1 MDSDTIS
8 IQCNGGES
16 DGISIQCNGEESVAV
31 SAQCNGEESDCVS
44 AQLIPSN
51 PSSDGL
57 GEHPDQHPHGPI
69 GNVHR
74 IAPEHGLSAL
84 LNVPDA
90 EDVLELIA

>member
-1 MDSDTIS
+1 MDSDA
-8 IQCNGGES
+8 
-16 DGISIQCNGEESVAV
+16 ISIQCNGEESDTV

-57 GEHPDQHPHGPI
+57 GEHPDQHPLGPI
-69 GNVHR
+69 GSVHR
-74 IAPEHGLSAL
+74 IAPENGMSAL
-84 LNVPDA
+84 LNAPDA